1 MKFNKGNIVLINQDN
16 LIKAG
21 YLKTQI
27 QKELYS
33 GRFTIGEVIEKGLL
47 HYYKQSLVEA
57 NIYTKEQL
65 KDKEV
70 YILYSLDVPN
80 RNMSVATIDDDM
92 IKLEEGHN
100 PYKKVNKQDQ
110 KFINKLMIAYII
122 FHDQFDLPGNTRNLR
137 EKIANNSE
145 LTQNELKRLLNVV
158 SEVNSLPCIDP
169 LYDRYI
175 DDETNDWLEDNEDF
189 YLPDYIEELINN

>member
-33 GRFTIGEVIEKGLL
+33 GRFIIGSVIEKGLL

-80 RNMSVATIDDDM
+80 RNMSIATIDDDM

-100 PYKKVNKQDQ
+100 PYKEVNKQDQ